1 MAIDQKVQYATSAT
15 VDGAFSQSAAIDLK
29 ARRVT
34 SANKTEAVICFRCR
48 VRSYVPYD
56 SPPSCLSSCV
66 AFKMPTAS
74 ADNDVHL
81 ERHSRAR
88 SEGTLGAV
96 FEHEE
101 NLLRK
106 VLVHLVDD
114 GLHECR
120 RVCRFWRDVCSTLP
134 VKLREAPPGFVPVLL
149 SRFPRA
155 TSLDVCY
162 SLWGEDDVARHG
174 ISLLPR
180 LKHLRRLHLSSGDRE
195 EIPAGR
201 QWWLGPMD
209 SLIHLSLGITS
220 QMAYRNA
227 IEAIRKLTQIE
238 SLRLDFDRPFL
249 LDPHPIT
256 EVWRLK
262 P

>member
-1 MAIDQKVQYATSAT
+1 
-15 VDGAFSQSAAIDLK
+15 
-29 ARRVT
+29 
-34 SANKTEAVICFRCR
+34 
-48 VRSYVPYD
+48 
-56 SPPSCLSSCV
+56 
-66 AFKMPTAS
+66 MPTAS

-238 SLRLDFDRPFL
+238 SLRLDFGRPF

-262 P
+262 SLSAPFNVLVNEDGELLFPSLTQLTELKSTPCFSTDERRLSELQVRQLHAPLSPALWCLF